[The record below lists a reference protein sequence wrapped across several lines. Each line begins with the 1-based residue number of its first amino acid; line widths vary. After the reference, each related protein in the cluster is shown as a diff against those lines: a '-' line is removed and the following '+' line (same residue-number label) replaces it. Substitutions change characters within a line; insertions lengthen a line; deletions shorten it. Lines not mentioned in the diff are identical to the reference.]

1 MANANNSFVS
11 NCWMFVEMA
20 DFVKDMP
27 REQQISLGFWGVEP
41 STKMARIEWSPEGCQ
56 RLHGHLPS
64 HGCLPQDP
72 HTVFEDNCY
81 KLVTIADLI
90 SEMSDEE
97 RAANPWT
104 ADAGD
109 ITMAKLTWSKRAC
122 EIMHPDLWKHPA
134 PYILDGC
141 IQIKGEPFSLAE
153 WGNDFS
159 IIDISDNTGPTR
171 RVSVGEE
178 SRQKTGP
185 GEKSLE
191 DLESD
196 SDSEESDYD
205 WDEADMETV
214 P

>member
-1 MANANNSFVS
+1 
-11 NCWMFVEMA
+11 MA

-27 REQQISLGFWGVEP
+27 QERQISIGFWGVEP
-41 STKMARIEWSPEGCQ
+41 STKMARIEWSIEGCH

-64 HGCLPQDP
+64 HGWLPQDP
-72 HTVFEDNCY
+72 HAVFEDNCY
-81 KLVTIADLI
+81 KFVTIADLI

-141 IQIKGEPFSLAE
+141 IQITGMPFSLAE
-153 WGNDFS
+153 MGSDFS

-171 RVSVGEE
+171 RVGVGEE
-178 SRQKTGP
+178 STQETGP
-185 GEKSLE
+185 RERGLE

-196 SDSEESDYD
+196 SDYD
-205 WDEADMETV
+205 ETDMETV